1 MIIDDLEANTTHPLV
16 FDFAS
21 TLLTKKRHR
30 QQYFNLNDSTGLVTR
45 DTTKATFTVSALP
58 PHSALFEGKE

>member
-30 QQYFNLNDSTGLVTR
+30 QQYFNLNDIGS
-45 DTTKATFTVSALP
+45 
-58 PHSALFEGKE
+58 